1 MDSRD
6 ALSISTILFDL
17 GGVLFQLSGATTVC
31 RWTAD
36 NLTPQALMDKWLVS
50 PAVRAFESG
59 FIEFPDFR
67 DRLKAELKLSVSD
80 EEFTSVFNGWITGL
94 FPGAEDLLGRLSA
107 RYSLACFSNTNHIH
121 WEIMGR
127 NYGLLDRFD
136 TVFASFQMG
145 LVKPD
150 REAFLHVI
158 DQLAVPAGSVLFFDD
173 NQTNVDAAL
182 DCGLQACR
190 VYGAEGAAGALER
203 LGLI

>member
-1 MDSRD
+1 MVSPE

-36 NLTPQALMDKWLVS
+36 NLTPQSLMNKWLVS

-59 FIEFPDFR
+59 HIEFPDFR

-94 FPGAEDLLGRLSA
+94 FPGTEDLLGRLSTK
-107 RYSLACFSNTNHIH
+107 YTLACFSNTNHIH

-127 NYGLLDRFD
+127 SYGVLDRFD
-136 TVFASFQMG
+136 TTFASFQMG
-145 LVKPD
+145 MVKPD
-150 REAFLHVI
+150 RQAFLHVI
-158 DQLAVPAGSVLFFDD
+158 DQLSVPAGSILFFDD
-173 NQTNVDAAL
+173 NQINVDAAL
-182 DCGLQACR
+182 ACGLQACR
-190 VYGAEGAAGALER
+190 VYGAEGVAEALER
-203 LGLI
+203 SGLI